1 MARASEETVYGVLSR
16 TLGAR
21 ATREPARLEA
31 FAWDFGGLVRRAPAI
46 VVEPAS
52 ADEVLFTLRVARDH
66 GFPISTR
73 GSGHSQSG
81 QCLSEGAIAI
91 EMRRLGAVQVDVAQ
105 RVVVAEGGATWSRVV
120 DEASAFSLL
129 PRGLTLVLDTTVAGT
144 LSVGG
149 VGAQSFQF
157 GAQVNNVTSL
167 DVATLD
173 GQVLRCSAEEH
184 RDLFD
189 AVRSGLGQFGVIL
202 RASYP
207 LRPCKTRVRTYFFV
221 YEDAATCLADS
232 AELQARPR
240 GELLLGFV
248 TRGEAR
254 HVLLLALGKEFDREE
269 ELDDHALRAGLR
281 FKSELRSSDA
291 PLWNESG
298 IPGHVFF
305 RVHTGKPWNE
315 QGGAPAFASPWVDH
329 LFVPEVAAGV
339 LAKILAEPPAPLRMG
354 TCGIIPVAAT
364 GTPAPLFTL
373 PPHAEGDLLIG
384 LGMFPKVPRG
394 LRKDAIAEMSDYSR
408 TYCAVG
414 GKRYLSGFVD
424 FDSGPQW
431 ADHYGAAWPWLTE
444 MKRRHDPH
452 GLLNAGFLRF
462 D

>member
-16 TLGAR
+16 TLGSR
-21 ATREPARLEA
+21 VTREPARLEVC
-31 FAWDFGGLVRRAPAI
+31 AWDFGGLVRRAPAM

-52 ADEVLFTLRVARDH
+52 SEEVLFTLGVARDH
-66 GFPISTR
+66 GFPVSTR

-81 QCLSEGAIAI
+81 QCLAEGAIAI
-91 EMRRLGAVQVDVAQ
+91 EMRRLGAVRVDPAQ
-105 RVVVAEGGATWSRVV
+105 RLVVAEGGATWSRVV
-120 DEASAFSLL
+120 DEASAHALL

-157 GAQVNNVTSL
+157 GAQVNNVTWL
-167 DVATLD
+167 DVATAD
-173 GQVLRCSAEEH
+173 GRVLRCSVDDN

-202 RASYP
+202 RAAYP
-207 LRPCKTRVRTYFFV
+207 LRPCNPRVRTYFFV
-221 YEDAATCLADS
+221 YEDAGAYLADL
-232 AELQARPR
+232 AELRVRPR
-240 GELLLGFV
+240 SELLLGFV
-248 TRGEAR
+248 TREDRR
-254 HVLLLALGKEFDREE
+254 HVLLLALGKEFDRQE
-269 ELDDHALRAGLR
+269 ELDDWSMRTGLR

-291 PLWNESG
+291 PLWSEGG

-315 QGGAPAFASPWVDH
+315 QGGAPPFANPWVDH
-329 LFVPEVAAGV
+329 LFEPRVASGV
-339 LAKILAEPPAPLRMG
+339 LAKILAEPPASLRMG

-364 GTPAPLFTL
+364 GTPAPLFAL
-373 PPHAEGDLLIG
+373 PPHAEGELLIG

-394 LRKDAIAEMSDYSR
+394 LRKDALAEMGDYSR
-408 TYCAVG
+408 TYCAAG

-424 FDSGPQW
+424 FASGAEW
-431 ADHYGAAWPWLTE
+431 AEHYGEVWPWLTE
-444 MKRRHDPH
+444 MKRRHDPL
-452 GLLNAGFLRF
+452 GLLNSGFLRF